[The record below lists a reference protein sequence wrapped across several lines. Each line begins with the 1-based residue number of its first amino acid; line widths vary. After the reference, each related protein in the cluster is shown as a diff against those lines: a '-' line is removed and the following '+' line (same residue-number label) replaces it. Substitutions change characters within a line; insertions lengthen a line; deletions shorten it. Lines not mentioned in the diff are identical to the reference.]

1 MSNVEPILVILLTNG
16 RTDYCL
22 RTIEA
27 ACAHLAY
34 PDLYWYIAQ
43 GKDTPGHFEAV
54 KNCIIKNDARIWGY
68 HITVD
73 NPSYGK
79 DANLAIDKSIDLT
92 RLILVLEDDW
102 ELRQHLDL
110 RPYADLLMD
119 REEFG
124 MIRLGYLN
132 LGMVGK
138 TMGHNGRLYW
148 WLHRDSDEAY
158 VFTGHP
164 SLRHWRF
171 RNAYGPYA
179 EGLKP
184 GETELDMAWQFR
196 TKPGPGILWPV
207 ENGAYGKFGHIG
219 ERQSYD

>member
-16 RTDYCL
+16 RVDYALRTVQSACNHMAYPNLHWYVASTGDEKTNLWPILDCL
-22 RTIEA
+22 RS
-27 ACAHLAY
+27 
-34 PDLYWYIAQ
+34 
-43 GKDTPGHFEAV
+43 
-54 KNCIIKNDARIWGY
+54 NDAHIWGY
-68 HITVD
+68 HCTIE

-79 DANLAIDKSIDLT
+79 DANIAWNKSIDFT
-92 RLILVLEDDW
+92 RLCFFLEDDW

-132 LGMVGK
+132 LGMIGK
-138 TMGHNGRLYW
+138 TIGHAGHMYW
-148 WLHRDSDEAY
+148 WLNRESDEAY

-171 RNAYGPYA
+171 RNAYGPYV
-179 EGLKP
+179 EGCRP
-184 GETELDMAWQFR
+184 GEAELAMAWEFR
-196 TKPGPGILWPV
+196 TKPGPAILWPV
-207 ENGAYGKFGHIG
+207 ENSVYGPFGHIG
-219 ERQSYD
+219 ERQSYE